1 MAETVKIND
10 QPIASTFFGQGKWLT
25 EFITPN
31 NGDIQLLSQQL
42 TETVKEKEVKARA
55 CWYWVAHNVKYVPFV
70 KARLEVEGKVSQQKD
85 FWGDPSLTIHTRIG
99 NCANKAFLLTSLL
112 RNFIDE
118 DNVKCV
124 LGNLCQ
130 NGHCGGHA
138 WVEVQ
143 GADGTYI
150 MESTREDIPTFIP
163 ATGLS
168 SYDPV
173 IYFND
178 KSVEAVSGKTLLIPF
193 SAVYADWLSDYL
205 NQAAIKGDMP
215 WRSS

>member
-1 MAETVKIND
+1 MSDATPIND

-31 NGDIQLLSQQL
+31 NGDIQLLSKQL
-42 TETVKEKEVKARA
+42 TANLEDKSKMARA
-55 CWYWVAHNVKYVPFV
+55 SWAWVAHNVRYVPFV
-70 KARLEVEGKVSQQKD
+70 KARLEVEGKTSIQND
-85 FWGDPSLTIHTRIG
+85 YWADPSLTMHTGIG

-118 DNVKCV
+118 GNVKCV

-130 NGHCGGHA
+130 NGKCGGHA
-138 WVEVQ
+138 WVQVY
-143 GADGTYI
+143 ADDGQPYI
-150 MESTREDIPTFIP
+150 MESTREDVPAFIP
-163 ATGLS
+163 AEGLS
-168 SYDPV
+168 IYDPV

-178 KSVEAVSGKTLLIPF
+178 KFVEAIPQKTLLIPF

-205 NQAAIKGDMP
+205 NKTVIRGGHL
-215 WRSS
+215 